1 MADNNTPNEL
11 LQEFLANPLGISK
24 DTAQATEQAV
34 PESVSTHTA
43 VTAATTT
50 PTKEYTMERIS
61 YNPDDFGGIPEP
73 ECWRDL
79 RDIMNARVNKVFL
92 SGPPGIGKSF
102 AGMYFGDVSRGVER
116 MSCTEDMTSAD
127 VDGFM
132 GITKDGTFDWRYGAA
147 SRAWINGSRLI
158 IDEID
163 KAGSDVL
170 AKLLAFT
177 DSAMS
182 ARFVIV
188 ATGET
193 IVPAPG
199 FSVVMTANITNI
211 DELDSDALKDRFPAH
226 IQINA
231 PHPSALMQFPE
242 SQRML
247 AATLISSR
255 AGNLNGY
262 SQRVSLRKF
271 EYFNQLLADEA
282 FDLDRAAALAFG
294 PQLAEQIVR
303 DLRLGLLT
311 TGEVSF

>member
-1 MADNNTPNEL
+1 MKELSPTEL
-11 LQEFLANPLGISK
+11 LAQFLSGNTIGDATVVPTNPEAVSSHT
-24 DTAQATEQAV
+24 DVNATE
-34 PESVSTHTA
+34 STI
-43 VTAATTT
+43 
-50 PTKEYTMERIS
+50 KEIKMERVK
-61 YNPDDFGGIPEP
+61 YDPEQYGGIPEP

-79 RDIMNARVNKVFL
+79 RDIMNAGVNKLFL
-92 SGPPGIGKSF
+92 FGPPGIGKSF

-132 GITKDGTFDWRYGAA
+132 GINEQGTFDWRYGAA

-199 FSVVMTANITNI
+199 FSVVMTSNITHI
-211 DELDSDALKDRFPAH
+211 DELDSPALKDRFPAA
-226 IQINA
+226 IDINA

-247 AATLISSR
+247 AATLVSSR
-255 AGNLNGY
+255 AGSGGGY
-262 SQRVSLRKF
+262 HQRVSLRKF
-271 EYFNQLLADEA
+271 EYFNQLLADEE
-282 FDLDRAAALAFG
+282 FDLERAARLAFG
-294 PQLAEQIVR
+294 TVLAEQIVR
-303 DLRLGLLT
+303 ELRIGLLT
-311 TGEVSF
+311 TGEVDFS